1 MTHGSGAASVNPLAM
16 QDKAVT
22 EGGSGDIAVRAS
34 TGADMSAIQAI
45 YAHHVLH
52 GFASFEEVPPGVAE
66 MGVRRADVVTRGLP
80 HLVAVGAGGR
90 VLGYAY
96 AAPYRARPAYRLTL
110 EDSVYVAPDAV
121 GQGVGGRLL
130 AALVRDCEAWGGRQM
145 VAVIGDSG
153 NAASIRLHARAGFHE
168 VGTLRAVGF
177 KLGRWVDT
185 VLMQRPLGPGADAP
199 PGPSR

>member
-1 MTHGSGAASVNPLAM
+1 MPLS
-16 QDKAVT
+16 
-22 EGGSGDIAVRAS
+22 GSGDNAVRAS
-34 TGADMSAIQAI
+34 TEADIGAIEEI

-66 MGVRRADVVTRGLP
+66 MGVRRADVLVLGLP
-80 HLVAVGAGGR
+80 HLVAVGSAGR
-90 VLGYAY
+90 ILGYAY
-96 AAPYRARPAYRLTL
+96 AAPYRTRPAYRLTL

-130 AALVRDCEAWGGRQM
+130 AALLSGCEAWGARQM

-153 NAASIRLHARAGFHE
+153 NAASIRLHARAGYHE

-199 PGPSR
+199 PGR